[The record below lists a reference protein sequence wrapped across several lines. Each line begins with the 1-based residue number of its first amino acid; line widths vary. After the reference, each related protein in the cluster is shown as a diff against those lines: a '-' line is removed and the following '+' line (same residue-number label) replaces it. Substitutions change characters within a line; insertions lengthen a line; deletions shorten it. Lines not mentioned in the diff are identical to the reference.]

1 MIDWEDMVKE
11 YKKQYDDEDGIHE
24 FIDSLLPVYY
34 GDIYSTY
41 HEYIGTPLNID
52 IENEHVGMQI
62 WQIMTHYL
70 FEEFLGLFW
79 SALHAYEEEEEWTLR
94 GHNLKVMTIWYQTL
108 RKDTLINL
116 LH

>member
-41 HEYIGTPLNID
+41 HEVIGTPMNIE
-52 IENEHVGMQI
+52 IEAEHQGSQI
-62 WQIMTHYL
+62 WQIL
-70 FEEFLGLFW
+70 NWQIFEAFSEEFYAHWTPFD
-79 SALHAYEEEEEWTLR
+79 EE
-94 GHNLKVMTIWYQTL
+94 
-108 RKDTLINL
+108 D
-116 LH
+116 